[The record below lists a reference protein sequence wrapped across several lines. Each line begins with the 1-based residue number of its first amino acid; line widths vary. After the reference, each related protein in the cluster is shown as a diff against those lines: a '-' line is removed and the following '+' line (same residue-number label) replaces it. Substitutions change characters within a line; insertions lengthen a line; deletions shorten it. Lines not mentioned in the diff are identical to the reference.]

1 MSGEAA
7 KRENQASMA
16 KRFQPR
22 RMAAAGETVF
32 GARQADPASRLA
44 QHELKKRGL
53 SPDARPEGTLIVGN
67 GIFVKGEIE
76 SCQTLVVEGRV
87 EASVTAENLKVRS
100 GGVFGGRAVVE
111 AASITGDF
119 DGDLTVRG
127 LLTIES
133 SGRVSGT
140 IRYAEIM
147 IKTGGQIRGD
157 IGVGPALVADEDV
170 A

>member
-1 MSGEAA
+1 MSGKAA
-7 KRENQASMA
+7 NRENWAAMA

-22 RMAAAGETVF
+22 RMVAAGDTAF
-32 GARQADPASRLA
+32 GSGPAESALGVT
-44 QHELKKRGL
+44 QPELMKRTL

-87 EASVTAENLKVRS
+87 EASLTADHLKVRS
-100 GGVFGGRAVVE
+100 GGVFRGRAVVE
-111 AASITGDF
+111 KATITGDF

-127 LLTIES
+127 LLTIEA

>member
-1 MSGEAA
+1 M
-7 KRENQASMA
+7 
-16 KRFQPR
+16 
-22 RMAAAGETVF
+22 
-32 GARQADPASRLA
+32 
-44 QHELKKRGL
+44 
-53 SPDARPEGTLIVGN
+53 IVGN

-87 EASVTAENLKVRS
+87 EASLTADHLKVRS
-100 GGVFGGRAVVE
+100 GGVFRGRAVVE
-111 AASITGDF
+111 TANITGDF

-127 LLTIES
+127 LLTIEA

-157 IGVGPALVADEDV
+157 IGVGPALVAGEDV